1 MAFCIN
7 CGKSIADG
15 TKYCPACGASQEGTT
30 HCNQRR
36 TVYEGEIHKC
46 PNCGEI
52 INAFTPN
59 CPSCGHEIR
68 ETQNSK
74 TVREFSQMLSTFNSK
89 EQIITAVKSF
99 PIPNAKE
106 DIMEF
111 IILAA
116 SNIDPNQFY
125 SFLDMNEKTDEK
137 AVAYAWFAKL
147 EQAYEK
153 AEICVTDARDL
164 ATIKKLV
171 KLRNQN
177 NLSYDYLLKG

>member
-15 TKYCPACGASQEGTT
+15 TKFCPACGASQEGRT
-30 HCNQRR
+30 HSNQRR
-36 TVYEGEIHKC
+36 TVYEGELHKC

-52 INAFTPN
+52 INSFTPN
-59 CPSCGHEIR
+59 CPTCGYEIR
-68 ETQNSK
+68 GTQNSN
-74 TVREFSQMLSTFNSK
+74 TVREFSQMLSTLNSK
-89 EQIITAVKSF
+89 DQIITAVKSF
-99 PIPNAKE
+99 PIPNTKE

-125 SFLDMNEKTDEK
+125 SFLDMNEKPDEK

-147 EQAYEK
+147 EQAYDK
-153 AEICVTDARDL
+153 AQICITDTRDL
-164 ATIKKLV
+164 ATINSIYNKKCV
-171 KLRNQN
+171 K
-177 NLSYDYLLKG
+177 